1 MQAAQRGSR
10 TMKFQAK
17 TNKMYKRIYSLLE
30 SQLLLK
36 MSENEGLYSFKN
48 LNYFLLS
55 IHTCSLRC
63 ERAKSILEWWQDVS
77 DEEGD
82 VIV

>member
-1 MQAAQRGSR
+1 MQAAQRCSR

-55 IHTCSLRC
+55 IHTY
-63 ERAKSILEWWQDVS
+63 AAWDVK
-77 DEEGD
+77 EPKAF
-82 VIV
+82 